1 MSSLK
6 VIALSLLALSA
17 ASVSSLQ
24 AQVIDGY
31 PTQPIKL
38 VVPFPPGGASDII
51 ARIVGQKLAEQM
63 KATVIIENKAGA
75 NGNIASEYVVRSK
88 PDGYTLIYNS
98 SSVAL
103 SPALYKNLSFDV
115 QKDLAPVILT
125 TVVPMLLNVNSSI
138 PVTNFKEFVA
148 LLKAKP
154 DSLSYGSAGVGNITH
169 LAPFLVLEQLGLVA
183 NHVPYKGSGP
193 AMIGL
198 VGGEV
203 QFDMQPLTVGLAY
216 AKEGRIRPLAVS
228 TLERSPALPNVPTLD
243 ESGLKGFELG
253 AWQAIMAPAKTPPA
267 IIKRLNT
274 ELMAVIMN
282 PEIKDKLLSQGA
294 QVLGST
300 PEQYGAYLANEIK
313 RWDAVVKSSKTEPQ

>member
-6 VIALSLLALSA
+6 VIALSLLALAA

-51 ARIVGQKLAEQM
+51 ARIVGQRLAEHM
-63 KATVIIENKAGA
+63 KATVVIENKAGA
-75 NGNIASEYVVRSK
+75 NGNIAAEYVVRSK

-125 TVVPMLLNVNSSI
+125 TVVPMLLNVNSSV

-198 VGGEV
+198 VGGEI
-203 QFDMQPLTVGLAY
+203 QFDMQPISVGLAY
-216 AKEGRIRPLAVS
+216 AKEGRVRPIAVS
-228 TLERSPALPNVPTLD
+228 TLVRSPALPNVPTLD

-253 AWQAIMAPAKTPPA
+253 AWQAIMVPAKTHPA

-274 ELMAVIMN
+274 EIMAVLMN
-282 PEIKDKLLSQGA
+282 PDTKEKLLSQGA

-300 PEQYGAYLANEIK
+300 PEEYGAYLASEIK

>member
-1 MSSLK
+1 MPSLKFIACSLLVLSAVSASSLY
-6 VIALSLLALSA
+6 
-17 ASVSSLQ
+17 
-24 AQVIDGY
+24 AQVVDGY

-125 TVVPMLLNVNSSI
+125 TVVPMLLNVNSSV

-154 DSLSYGSAGVGNITH
+154 DSFAYGSAGVGNITH

-216 AKEGRIRPLAVS
+216 AKEGRVRPLAVS

-274 ELMAVIMN
+274 ELMTVIMN
-282 PEIKDKLLSQGA
+282 PEIKEKLLSQGA

-300 PEQYGAYLANEIK
+300 PEQYGAYLASEIK

>member
-1 MSSLK
+1 MPSLK
-6 VIALSLLALSA
+6 FTALSLLALSA
-17 ASVSSLQ
+17 VSVSSLQ

-125 TVVPMLLNVNSSI
+125 TVVPMLLNVNSSV
-138 PVTNFKEFVA
+138 PVSNFKEFVA
-148 LLKAKP
+148 LLKANP
-154 DSLSYGSAGVGNITH
+154 DSLAYGSAGVGNITH

-216 AKEGRIRPLAVS
+216 AKEGRVRPLAVS

-253 AWQAIMAPAKTPPA
+253 AWQAIMAPAKTPSA

-274 ELMAVIMN
+274 ELMTVIMN

>member
-1 MSSLK
+1 
-6 VIALSLLALSA
+6 
-17 ASVSSLQ
+17 
-24 AQVIDGY
+24 
-31 PTQPIKL
+31 
-38 VVPFPPGGASDII
+38 
-51 ARIVGQKLAEQM
+51 M

-125 TVVPMLLNVNSSI
+125 TVVPMLLNVNSSV

-198 VGGEV
+198 VGGEI

-216 AKEGRIRPLAVS
+216 AKDGRIRPLAVS

-300 PEQYGAYLANEIK
+300 PEQYGAYLASEIK

>member
-1 MSSLK
+1 MPSLK
-6 VIALSLLALSA
+6 FIARSLLALSA
-17 ASVSSLQ
+17 VSASSLY
-24 AQVIDGY
+24 AQVVDGY

-125 TVVPMLLNVNSSI
+125 TVVPMLLNVNSAV

-216 AKEGRIRPLAVS
+216 AKEGRVRPLAVS

-274 ELMAVIMN
+274 ELMTVIMN
-282 PEIKDKLLSQGA
+282 PEIKEKLLSQGA

-300 PEQYGAYLANEIK
+300 PEQYGAYLASEIK

>member
-1 MSSLK
+1 MFSLK
-6 VIALSLLALSA
+6 VFALSLLALCTLT
-17 ASVSSLQ
+17 VNVVR

-51 ARIVGQKLAEQM
+51 ARVVGQKLAEQM

-75 NGNIASEYVVRSK
+75 NGNIAAEYVVRAK

-125 TVVPMLLNVNSSI
+125 TIVPMLLSVNTSI
-138 PVTNFKEFVA
+138 PVTNLKEFTA

-169 LAPFLVLEQLGLVA
+169 LAPFLLLQELGLVA

-193 AMIGL
+193 ASVGL
-198 VGGEV
+198 VGGEI
-203 QFDMQPLTVGLAY
+203 QFDMQPITVGLAY
-216 AKEGRIRPLAVS
+216 AKEGRVRPIAVS
-228 TLERSPALPNVPTLD
+228 TLVRSPALPDVPTLD

-253 AWQAIMAPAKTPPA
+253 AWQAIMVPAKTPPA
-267 IIKRLNT
+267 IIKRLNADI
-274 ELMAVIMN
+274 MAVIMN
-282 PEIKDKLLSQGA
+282 AEVKERLLSQGA

-300 PEQYGAYLANEIK
+300 PEEYGAYLASEIK

>member
-6 VIALSLLALSA
+6 IIALSLLAVSA
-17 ASVSSLQ
+17 FTANSAQ

-51 ARIVGQKLAEQM
+51 ARIVGQRLAEHM
-63 KATVIIENKAGA
+63 KATVVIENKAGA
-75 NGNIASEYVVRSK
+75 NGNIAAEYVVRSK

-125 TVVPMLLNVNSSI
+125 TVVPMLLNVNSSV
-138 PVTNFKEFVA
+138 PVTSFKEFVA

-169 LAPFLVLEQLGLVA
+169 LAPFLMLEQLGLVA

-198 VGGEV
+198 VGGEI

-300 PEQYGAYLANEIK
+300 PEQYGTYLSSEIK

>member
-1 MSSLK
+1 MSTLK

-17 ASVSSLQ
+17 VNASSLQ

-31 PTQPIKL
+31 PTQPIRL

-125 TVVPMLLNVNSSI
+125 TVVPMLLNVNSSV
-138 PVTNFKEFVA
+138 PVSTFKEFVA

-169 LAPFLVLEQLGLVA
+169 LAPFLVLEQLGLIA

-216 AKEGRIRPLAVS
+216 AKEGRVRPLAVS

-253 AWQAIMAPAKTPPA
+253 AWQAIMVPAKTPPA

-274 ELMAVIMN
+274 ELMTVIMN
-282 PEIKDKLLSQGA
+282 PEIKEKLLSQGA

-300 PEQYGAYLANEIK
+300 PEEYGAYLASEIK

>member
-1 MSSLK
+1 MSSFK
-6 VIALSLLALSA
+6 VIALGLLALSA
-17 ASVSSLQ
+17 FNTSGAQ
-24 AQVIDGY
+24 AQVIEGY

-51 ARIVGQKLAEQM
+51 ARIVGQKLAEHM

-75 NGNIASEYVVRSK
+75 NGNIAAEYVVRAK

-125 TVVPMLLNVNSSI
+125 TVVPMLLNVNNSI
-138 PVTNFKEFVA
+138 PVKNLKEFAA

-169 LAPFLVLEQLGLVA
+169 LAPFLMLQELGLVA

-203 QFDMQPLTVGLAY
+203 QFDMQPITVGLAY

-228 TLERSPALPNVPTLD
+228 TLERSPALPDVPTLD

-253 AWQAIMAPAKTPPA
+253 AWQAIMAPAKTPAA

-274 ELMAVIMN
+274 DIMAVIMN
-282 PEIKDKLLSQGA
+282 PEVKEKLLSQGA

-300 PEQYGAYLANEIK
+300 PEQYGTYLASEIK

>member
-1 MSSLK
+1 
-6 VIALSLLALSA
+6 
-17 ASVSSLQ
+17 
-24 AQVIDGY
+24 
-31 PTQPIKL
+31 
-38 VVPFPPGGASDII
+38 
-51 ARIVGQKLAEQM
+51 
-63 KATVIIENKAGA
+63 
-75 NGNIASEYVVRSK
+75 VVRSK

-125 TVVPMLLNVNSSI
+125 TVVPMLLNVNSSV
-138 PVTNFKEFVA
+138 PVSNFKDFVA

-154 DSLSYGSAGVGNITH
+154 DSLAYGSAGVGNITH

-193 AMIGL
+193 AIIGL

-203 QFDMQPLTVGLAY
+203 QFDMQPISVGLAY
-216 AKEGRIRPLAVS
+216 AKEGRVKPIAVS

-253 AWQAIMAPAKTPPA
+253 AWQAIMVPAKTPPA

-274 ELMAVIMN
+274 EIMTVIMN
-282 PEIKDKLLSQGA
+282 ADTKEKLLSQGA

-300 PEQYGAYLANEIK
+300 PEEYGAYLASEIK

>member
-1 MSSLK
+1 MSSFK
-6 VIALSLLALSA
+6 VIALGLLALSVFNINGA
-17 ASVSSLQ
+17 Q
-24 AQVIDGY
+24 AQVTDGY

-51 ARIVGQKLAEQM
+51 ARIVGQKLAEHM

-75 NGNIASEYVVRSK
+75 NGNIAAEYVVRAK

-125 TVVPMLLNVNSSI
+125 TVVPMLLNVNNSI
-138 PVTNFKEFVA
+138 PVKNLKEFAA

-169 LAPFLVLEQLGLVA
+169 LAPFLMLQELGLVA

-203 QFDMQPLTVGLAY
+203 QFDMQPITVGLAY

-228 TLERSPALPNVPTLD
+228 TLERSPALPDVPTLD

-253 AWQAIMAPAKTPPA
+253 AWQAIMAPAKTPAA

-274 ELMAVIMN
+274 DIMAVIMN
-282 PEIKDKLLSQGA
+282 PEVKEKLLSQGA

-300 PEQYGAYLANEIK
+300 PEQYGTYLASEIK

>member
-1 MSSLK
+1 MSSFK
-6 VIALSLLALSA
+6 VIALGLLALSVLNA
-17 ASVSSLQ
+17 KGAQ
-24 AQVIDGY
+24 AQVMDGY
-31 PTQPIKL
+31 PNQPIKL

-51 ARIVGQKLAEQM
+51 ARIVGQKLAEHM

-75 NGNIASEYVVRSK
+75 NGNIAAEYVVRAK

-125 TVVPMLLNVNSSI
+125 TVVPMLLNVNNAV
-138 PVTNFKEFVA
+138 PVKNLKEFTA
-148 LLKAKP
+148 LLKTKP
-154 DSLSYGSAGVGNITH
+154 DSLAYGSAGIGNITH
-169 LAPFLVLEQLGLVA
+169 LAPFLMLQELGLVA

-203 QFDMQPLTVGLAY
+203 QFDMQPITVGLAY

-228 TLERSPALPNVPTLD
+228 TLERSPALPDVPTLD

-253 AWQAIMAPAKTPPA
+253 AWQAIMAPAKTPA
-267 IIKRLNT
+267 SIIKRLNT
-274 ELMAVIMN
+274 EIMAVIMN
-282 PEIKDKLLSQGA
+282 PEVKEKLLSQGA

-300 PEQYGAYLANEIK
+300 PEQYGTYLASEIK

>member
-17 ASVSSLQ
+17 VGATSLQ

-63 KATVIIENKAGA
+63 KATVVIENKAGA

-125 TVVPMLLNVNSSI
+125 TVVPMLLNVNSSV

-154 DSLSYGSAGVGNITH
+154 DSFAYGSAGVGNITH

-193 AMIGL
+193 AIIGL

-203 QFDMQPLTVGLAY
+203 QFDMQPISVGLAY
-216 AKEGRIRPLAVS
+216 AKEGRVRPIAVS

-274 ELMAVIMN
+274 ELMTVIMN
-282 PEIKDKLLSQGA
+282 PEIKEKLLSQGA

-300 PEQYGAYLANEIK
+300 PEQYGAYLASEIK

>member
-17 ASVSSLQ
+17 VGATSLQ

-125 TVVPMLLNVNSSI
+125 TVVPMLLNVNSS
-138 PVTNFKEFVA
+138 VSVSTFKEFVA

-169 LAPFLVLEQLGLVA
+169 LAPFLVLEQLGLIA

-216 AKEGRIRPLAVS
+216 AKEGRVRPLAVS

-274 ELMAVIMN
+274 ELMTVIMN